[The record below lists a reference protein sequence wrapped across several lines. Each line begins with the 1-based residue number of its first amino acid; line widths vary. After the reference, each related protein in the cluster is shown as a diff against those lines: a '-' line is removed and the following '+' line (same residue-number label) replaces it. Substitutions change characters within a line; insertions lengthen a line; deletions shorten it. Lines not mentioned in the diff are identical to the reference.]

1 MILIIYANLLDDS
14 FKKYN
19 YKDPQPLIKI
29 FGTPIL
35 NWILNNINAQFFKQ
49 IIIIYN
55 DESYHLDINI
65 KNNIE
70 NNISNNITFQ
80 YFCFQKTNIIET
92 IYNILNKDDMYN
104 EQILYMN
111 TSNFYYDDITQYL
124 LNINENILFYNDH
137 HYDKNNDQKMLKGV
151 YYFHSS
157 ITLNNYLSKLLILNN
172 ILSLNN
178 NLSIEQIVNLMIND
192 NIIFHK
198 QPIVEDKIISLETP
212 LHIRLFCNNFPKIH
226 AINQK
231 NMIYK
236 KRICVNIDDLMI
248 NNKHIDY
255 VKYLKKIGNI
265 IILTTHNAQLSNTI
279 TSFLSD
285 NHINYDEIYYNKPNA
300 DFYIDSKNVVFN
312 NIEKD
317 LGFYNNKI
325 DCREFNDVILKDIKT
340 YKKISED
347 LSGEI
352 YYYLNIPSDIKDIF
366 PIMFNYDESLN
377 KWYEME
383 NIDGI
388 PISHLYLNEDLTISE
403 FNNILGTINRIHNSN
418 TTNIHINI
426 NTLTQ
431 IQTQKQTQINIY
443 GNYAQKLKHRY
454 ENYDYSR
461 FTNSESTYNK
471 ILLKLE
477 EYEYNNL
484 GKISVIHGDAVFTN
498 ILINKFGKIKL
509 IDMRGTIGN
518 IYSIYG
524 DKLYDLAKLYQSIIG
539 YDEILENKKIS
550 YEYKQTIKNHYENW
564 FINIYGHNY
573 FIYLKYITASLLFSL
588 IPLHNND
595 KCYEYYKLIDSLL
608 YEI

>member
-29 FGTPIL
+29 FGTSIL
-35 NWILNNINAQFFKQ
+35 NWILNNMNLSFFEE
-49 IIIIYN
+49 IIILYN
-55 DESYHLDINI
+55 EELYNLVIKDNIEINNNINI
-65 KNNIE
+65 KNNI
-70 NNISNNITFQ
+70 TFK
-80 YFCFQKTNIIET
+80 YFCQKKTNIIET
-92 IYNILNKDDMYN
+92 IHLILEKDYTHN
-104 EQILYMN
+104 SQILYMN

-124 LNINENILFYNDH
+124 ININKNILFYNE
-137 HYDKNNDQKMLKGV
+137 NNDNENNDNENNDNENNDIKILKTI

-157 ITLNNYLSKLLILNN
+157 LLLNDYLCKLLKLNN
-172 ILSLNN
+172 ILLLNN
-178 NLSIEQIVNLMIND
+178 NLSIEQVVNLMLND
-192 NIIFHK
+192 NIIFQK
-198 QPIVEDKIISLETP
+198 QSIAEDKIISLETP
-212 LHIRLFCNNFPKIH
+212 FHIRLFCNNFPKIH

-231 NMIYK
+231 TMIYK
-236 KRICVNIDDLMI
+236 KRICINLDDLI
-248 NNKHIDY
+248 TNNKHIDY
-255 VKYLKKIGNI
+255 VKYLKKIGNT
-265 IILTTHNAQLSNTI
+265 IILTTCNNAQLSNTE
-279 TSFLSD
+279 TTFLE
-285 NHINYDEIYYNKPNA
+285 NNNIKYDEIYYNKANA

-352 YYYLNIPSDIKDIF
+352 YYYLNIPNDIKDIF

-388 PISHLYLNEDLTISE
+388 PISHLYLNEDLTINE
-403 FNNILGTINRIHNSN
+403 FSNILGTINRIHNSN
-418 TTNIHINI
+418 AISNSNINI
-426 NTLTQ
+426 
-431 IQTQKQTQINIY
+431 QTHINIY

-454 ENYDYSR
+454 QNYDYSR
-461 FTNSESTYNK
+461 FTDSTPTYNK
-471 ILLKLE
+471 ILLKLQ

-518 IYSIYG
+518 IHTICG

-539 YDEILENKKIS
+539 
-550 YEYKQTIKNHYENW
+550 
-564 FINIYGHNY
+564 FIRI
-573 FIYLKYITASLLFSL
+573 
-588 IPLHNND
+588 
-595 KCYEYYKLIDSLL
+595 
-608 YEI
+608 

>member
-55 DESYHLDINI
+55 DESYHLDMNI
-65 KNNIE
+65 KNNI
-70 NNISNNITFQ
+70 SFQ
-80 YFCFQKTNIIET
+80 YFCPQKTNIIET
-92 IYNILNKDDMYN
+92 IHDILEKDYTYN

-124 LNINENILFYNDH
+124 LNVNENILFYHDNQ
-137 HYDKNNDQKMLKGV
+137 YNKNNDQKMLKGV

-178 NLSIEQIVNLMIND
+178 NLSIEQIVNLMIHD
-192 NIIFHK
+192 NMIFHK

-236 KRICVNIDDLMI
+236 KRICVNLDDLTT
-248 NNKHIDY
+248 NNKYVDY

-265 IILTTHNAQLSNTI
+265 IILTTHKAQLSNSI

-285 NHINYDEIYYNKPNA
+285 NHINYDEIYYDKPNA
-300 DFYIDSKNVVFN
+300 DFYIDSKNVVFT

-388 PISHLYLNEDLTISE
+388 PISHLYLNEDLTINE

-418 TTNIHINI
+418 TTIIEH
-426 NTLTQ
+426 
-431 IQTQKQTQINIY
+431 INIY
-443 GNYAQKLKHRY
+443 GNYAHKLINRY
-454 ENYDYSR
+454 ENYDYSI
-461 FTNSESTYNK
+461 FTNSTQVYNK
-471 ILLKLE
+471 ILLKLQ
-477 EYEYNNL
+477 EYEHNNL
-484 GKISVIHGDAVFTN
+484 GKMSVIHGDAVFTN

-509 IDMRGTIGN
+509 IDMRGIIGTLYTIC
-518 IYSIYG
+518 G

-550 YEYKQTIKNHYENW
+550 YEYKQSIKNHYENW

>member
-29 FGTPIL
+29 FGTHIL
-35 NWILNNINAQFFKQ
+35 NWILNNMNLLFFKE

-55 DESYHLDINI
+55 DESYNLDMNI
-65 KNNIE
+65 KNNID
-70 NNISNNITFQ
+70 ITFQ
-80 YFCFQKTNIIET
+80 YFCPKKTNIIET
-92 IYNILNKDDMYN
+92 LKLILDKNYTYDD
-104 EQILYMN
+104 QILYMN

-124 LNINENILFYNDH
+124 KKINDNMLFCSNDPKILKDI
-137 HYDKNNDQKMLKGV
+137 

-157 ITLNNYLSKLLILNN
+157 SILKNYLSKLLTLNN
-172 ILSLNN
+172 ILLLNN

-192 NIIFHK
+192 NIIFKK
-198 QPIVEDKIISLETP
+198 QTIVEDKIISLETP

-231 NMIYK
+231 TMIYK
-236 KRICVNIDDLMI
+236 KRICVDIDDLI
-248 NNKHIDY
+248 SNNKNINY

-265 IILTTHNAQLSNTI
+265 IILMTCNSQLSNTI
-279 TSFLSD
+279 TTFLSD
-285 NHINYDEIYYNKPNA
+285 NNITYDEIYYNKPNA
-300 DFYIDSKNVVFN
+300 DFYIDSKNVSFT

-325 DCREFNDVILKDIKT
+325 DCREFNDVVLKDIKT
-340 YKKISED
+340 YKKMSED

-352 YYYLNIPSDIKDIF
+352 YYYLNIPNDIKDIF
-366 PIMFNYDESLN
+366 PIMLNYDNSLN

-388 PISHLYLNEDLTISE
+388 PISHLYLNEDLTINE

-418 TTNIHINI
+418 ATTDN
-426 NTLTQ
+426 
-431 IQTQKQTQINIY
+431 INIY
-443 GNYAQKLKHRY
+443 GNYSHKLIHRY
-454 ENYDYSR
+454 KTYDYSR
-461 FTNSESTYNK
+461 FINSSPIYNK
-471 ILLKLE
+471 ILLKLQ

-518 IYSIYG
+518 INTICG
-524 DKLYDLAKLYQSIIG
+524 DKLYDLAKIYQSIIG

-550 YEYKQTIKNHYENW
+550 YDYKQTIKNHYENW
-564 FINIYGHNY
+564 FINIYGQVY
-573 FIYLKYITASLLFSL
+573 FDYLKYITASLLFSL

-595 KCYEYYKLIDSLL
+595 KCYEYYKLINDL
-608 YEI
+608 IDI

>member
-1 MILIIYANLLDDS
+1 M
-14 FKKYN
+14 
-19 YKDPQPLIKI
+19 
-29 FGTPIL
+29 T
-35 NWILNNINAQFFKQ
+35 
-49 IIIIYN
+49 
-55 DESYHLDINI
+55 
-65 KNNIE
+65 
-70 NNISNNITFQ
+70 
-80 YFCFQKTNIIET
+80 
-92 IYNILNKDDMYN
+92 
-104 EQILYMN
+104 
-111 TSNFYYDDITQYL
+111 
-124 LNINENILFYNDH
+124 
-137 HYDKNNDQKMLKGV
+137 
-151 YYFHSS
+151 
-157 ITLNNYLSKLLILNN
+157 
-172 ILSLNN
+172 
-178 NLSIEQIVNLMIND
+178 
-192 NIIFHK
+192 
-198 QPIVEDKIISLETP
+198 
-212 LHIRLFCNNFPKIH
+212 CNN
-226 AINQK
+226 
-231 NMIYK
+231 
-236 KRICVNIDDLMI
+236 
-248 NNKHIDY
+248 
-255 VKYLKKIGNI
+255 
-265 IILTTHNAQLSNTI
+265 TQLSNAEI
-279 TSFLSD
+279 TFLED
-285 NHINYDEIYYNKPNA
+285 NNINYDEIYYNKANA

-352 YYYLNIPSDIKDIF
+352 YYYLNIPNDIKDIF
-366 PIMFNYDESLN
+366 PIMFNYDKSLN

-418 TTNIHINI
+418 ANSNTTNI
-426 NTLTQ
+426 NTHT
-431 IQTQKQTQINIY
+431 QTQINIY
-443 GNYAQKLKHRY
+443 GNYAQKLIHRF

-461 FTNSESTYNK
+461 FTNSTLTYNK
-471 ILLKLE
+471 ILLKLL
-477 EYEYNNL
+477 EYEHNNL

-518 IYSIYG
+518 IYTICG

-550 YEYKQTIKNHYENW
+550 YQYKQTIKNHYENW
-564 FINIYGHNY
+564 FINIYGHTY

-608 YEI
+608 YKI